1 MIDYP
6 KRLVEVDEILNF
18 LNRDELK
25 KIPKNVRQLIKD
37 NKDTEYVWKYSE
49 EKPLKDQNL
58 SRDTIALLSYLNMEY
73 ILNDEQKQIMKEY
86 QELNEKKQ
94 EQERIKKY
102 NPDDLFKKHEVSNNI
117 ITNENE
123 SKENNN
129 LPVKIEKESFISR
142 VINMIK
148 NFCKKTRRK

>member
-18 LNRDELK
+18 LNKDELK
-25 KIPKNVRQLIKD
+25 KIPENVRQLIKD
-37 NKDTEYVWKYSE
+37 NKDTEYVWKYNE

-73 ILNDEQKQIMKEY
+73 ILNDEQKQIIKEY

-102 NPDDLFKKHEVSNNI
+102 NPDNLFKKQEVSN
-117 ITNENE
+117 
-123 SKENNN
+123 SMKENSN
-129 LPVKIEKESFISR
+129 LPVKIEKESFISK
-142 VINMIK
+142 VINKIK
-148 NFCKKTRRK
+148 EIWNRKKYKNKQ